1 VVCKIDCLSA
11 IPSFGRWLKNFHH
24 LQSDMLFWPD
34 KETRMSDERM
44 YKQKDKQ
51 FEILTSVTS
60 FLAFNSSE
68 SDVE

>member
-1 VVCKIDCLSA
+1 
-11 IPSFGRWLKNFHH
+11 
-24 LQSDMLFWPD
+24 MLFWPD
-34 KETRMSDERM
+34 KETRMSNERM